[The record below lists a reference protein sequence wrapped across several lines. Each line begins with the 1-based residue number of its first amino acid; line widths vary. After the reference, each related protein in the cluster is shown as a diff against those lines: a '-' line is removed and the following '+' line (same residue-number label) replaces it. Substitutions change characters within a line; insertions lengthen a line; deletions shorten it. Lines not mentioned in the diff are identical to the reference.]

1 MANRKERR
9 FIVKEMM
16 RQSSVKNRKG
26 FGYTALS
33 QICKPKHYDGVN
45 EQYRSFFAMHW
56 RNFPNLDIIPI
67 VQKKHSKHTKRNLN
81 VKRKEAMA

>member
-9 FIVKEMM
+9 FIQKERM
-16 RQSSVKNRKG
+16 KNAG
-26 FGYTALS
+26 
-33 QICKPKHYDGVN
+33 CKRINDPSHYDGVN

-56 RNFPNLDIIPI
+56 RYFPKLDIVPI
-67 VQKKHSKHTKRNLN
+67 IKKHEIKHTKRNLR